1 MKLVI
6 VDYGMGNITSIISAL
21 KFVGQDNVVVSN
33 DIHTLSTADR
43 LILPGV
49 GNFATAIGKINEE
62 NETII
67 ANLKSAVSATEIN
80 EYLFKKGIVLSHL
93 VKRKP
98 SLEQQFLD
106 LTNSK

>member
-1 MKLVI
+1 MTASNGLFELKVASNRDKL
-6 VDYGMGNITSIISAL
+6 
-21 KFVGQDNVVVSN
+21 
-33 DIHTLSTADR
+33 LST
-43 LILPGV
+43 LEEHS
-49 GNFATAIGKINEE
+49 AIGKINEE

-67 ANLKSAVSATEIN
+67 ATLKGAISATEMN

-106 LTNSK
+106 LTNNN